1 LINFLTGAMAAKGG
15 GMQSLVRWSATGQVA
30 LRRVSDAGLYT
41 RSTPRAGP
49 ASETLPETSRSRRRD
64 EPRGSTQTVI
74 QFEAA
79 IRGCV
84 SRGRLQHCRTGHD
97 LPLPNRAGKT
107 MLLSVCSEPAECRA
121 CGPRKRDGSEIDR
134 NPQRPPARPA
144 RASLV
149 TPATAAAC
157 GDERTILQVEPIDST
172 RHGAALYAAYATD
185 REGRL
190 WTYLP
195 WGPYSGPEELCAR
208 IDAVRASGVRP
219 EYALIDLASGKP
231 FGQASYLNIDPAAG
245 SIEVGGIVYAPAFQR
260 GIAATEAMYLMM
272 RRAFDE
278 LGYRRYA
285 WQCNSLNARSR
296 AAATRLGF
304 TFEGVWRQANVHK
317 GRNRDTAWF
326 SILDSEWPAI
336 KTAFE
341 RWLSPKN
348 FDAEGRQRMRL
359 SVLTAGAHRS

>member
-1 LINFLTGAMAAKGG
+1 MARK
-15 GMQSLVRWSATGQVA
+15 SDVA
-30 LRRVSDAGLYT
+30 SSDPPLGPPVPGWL
-41 RSTPRAGP
+41 PRQ
-49 ASETLPETSRSRRRD
+49 LP
-64 EPRGSTQTVI
+64 PL
-74 QFEAA
+74 AA
-79 IRGCV
+79 I
-84 SRGRLQHCRTGHD
+84 SGRFCR
-97 LPLPNRAGKT
+97 
-107 MLLSVCSEPAECRA
+107 
-121 CGPRKRDGSEIDR
+121 
-134 NPQRPPARPA
+134 
-144 RASLV
+144 
-149 TPATAAAC
+149 
-157 GDERTILQVEPIDST
+157 VEPIDST

-317 GRNRDTAWF
+317 RRNRDTAWF

-336 KTAFE
+336 MTAFE
-341 RWLSPKN
+341 SWLAPEN

-359 SVLTAGAHRS
+359 SVLTAATHRS